1 MKIEANK
8 KLPKKSFKSLFEELI
23 YERQKKEVE
32 EIVGKIK
39 LDYNVFVNENQNNIK
54 NDWEKMLNLL
64 EFEKFFENLASN
76 GTVNAIKLNR
86 KKFESIKLNLLKM
99 GGEKAYDKL
108 EEHFKQFLAQL
119 HFERL

>member
-1 MKIEANK
+1 M
-8 KLPKKSFKSLFEELI
+8 
-23 YERQKKEVE
+23 
-32 EIVGKIK
+32 
-39 LDYNVFVNENQNNIK
+39 
-54 NDWEKMLNLL
+54 L
-64 EFEKFFENLASN
+64 EFEKLFENLASN

-119 HFERL
+119 HFERLEKILGKSFKEFVNSIKSNEKEEIDEIILEIKKKIRNVLGDLFFTKFELKDPFLFRLGIY